1 MNMPYRPEPA
11 PSRPPDKPKPGDIA
25 RFQGSAAAIEQS
37 SVPWAAR
44 SVQILLVAIIAFA
57 VGWAAL
63 STMETVVTGPG
74 RLTTVEPLVVV
85 QPLNP
90 GVIRSFPVSTG
101 DRVEAGQT
109 VAVLDPTFTEA
120 DVSFLDTT
128 ISRLA
133 AEIARLRAEAA
144 GEDEVGPS
152 PASSDAD
159 LAEQRAL
166 FYLRKAEYTS
176 RLGELSAAVE
186 SEEANVRQVAESA
199 EVVRKRMKVIGEIET
214 MRQDLFSREVGSK
227 LELLTIQE
235 QGLAQQQEL
244 TRLENDLGARRSA
257 LAAAVAA
264 RETYRSNWM
273 RMISERLVEAET
285 KLAEARAEHRKA
297 TRYQSLVELRSPVSG
312 VVLEVATLS
321 IGSVAQAAEQIVT
334 IVPDTAELI
343 ADFQIS
349 PSEVGS
355 IKLGDPVKI
364 KVAAFPFQKHGA
376 ITGTLITLAPDV
388 KQIPAEEG
396 GGAFYRARARFDPVS
411 LEKFDARDQLR
422 PGMDIAA
429 EIVVGER
436 VVLTYFIYPLIRY
449 LDESLREP

>member
-44 SVQILLVAIIAFA
+44 GVQILLVAIIAFA

-90 GVIRSFPVSTG
+90 GVIRSFPVNTG
-101 DRVEAGQT
+101 DRVETGET

-199 EVVRKRMKVIGEIET
+199 EVVRKRIKVIGEIET

-273 RMISERLVEAET
+273 RMISERLSR
-285 KLAEARAEHRKA
+285 LRRSSPRPARNIARRRA
-297 TRYQSLVELRSPVSG
+297 TSRWSS
-312 VVLEVATLS
+312 
-321 IGSVAQAAEQIVT
+321 
-334 IVPDTAELI
+334 
-343 ADFQIS
+343 
-349 PSEVGS
+349 
-355 IKLGDPVKI
+355 
-364 KVAAFPFQKHGA
+364 
-376 ITGTLITLAPDV
+376 
-388 KQIPAEEG
+388 
-396 GGAFYRARARFDPVS
+396 
-411 LEKFDARDQLR
+411 
-422 PGMDIAA
+422 
-429 EIVVGER
+429 
-436 VVLTYFIYPLIRY
+436 
-449 LDESLREP
+449 